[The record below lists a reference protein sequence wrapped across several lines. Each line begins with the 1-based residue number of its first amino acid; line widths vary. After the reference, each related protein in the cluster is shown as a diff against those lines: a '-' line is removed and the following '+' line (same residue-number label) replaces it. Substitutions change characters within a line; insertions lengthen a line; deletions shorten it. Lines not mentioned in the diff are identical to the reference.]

1 MAEEDQEE
9 DPMQA
14 EYKHNV
20 ATLEAGN
27 DDEELWN
34 APYRETLFSEDYYP
48 VEMFNAG
55 SNVGS
60 MSQKRKTWMQEANG
74 NMTKFANL
82 VAGDQAEAM
91 KIYLFGFCGE
101 FGRVEIYYYIIIDNY
116 WRYVLGTWFE
126 KASVSGAMALSASW
140 LGPQRFGTPLPGEVD
155 KALALQCH
163 GARR

>member
-82 VAGDQAEAM
+82 VARDQAEAM
-91 KIYLFGFCGE
+91 K
-101 FGRVEIYYYIIIDNY
+101 
-116 WRYVLGTWFE
+116 
-126 KASVSGAMALSASW
+126 LSD
-140 LGPQRFGTPLPGEVD
+140 REEEER
-155 KALALQCH
+155 LALQRTLKTVRQSRE
-163 GARR
+163 AR

>member
-91 KIYLFGFCGE
+91 KRF
-101 FGRVEIYYYIIIDNY
+101 
-116 WRYVLGTWFE
+116 
-126 KASVSGAMALSASW
+126 
-140 LGPQRFGTPLPGEVD
+140 QRFCAQRMVWNGTISTCSHTVNT
-155 KALALQCH
+155 KNQ
-163 GARR
+163 